1 MCQLYLSLK
10 TLKLTVSGMTKMVIS
25 YPYCLAMDEYFV
37 LTLWGM
43 VSLQSFLVV
52 LNHLR
57 DILRKFSQHIINSL
71 DFRFMWPAVLIKMF
85 LIEQNKR
92 ECVGDAWDSGYSLE
106 CALCSR
112 HQLQWK
118 RGNNLISSQSI
129 AGTSFLVSSFIF
141 GSSTQQSDRDFQ
153 NENWIISLSCLQ
165 FLKLL
170 CAACWNHPNS
180 LVYHA
185 STLTPQ
191 PYFSPYL
198 NFIFYSDHSEK
209 LFFAQMGHTLLCVY
223 YLSGPSPST

>member
-1 MCQLYLSLK
+1 
-10 TLKLTVSGMTKMVIS
+10 
-25 YPYCLAMDEYFV
+25 MDEYF
-37 LTLWGM
+37 LLNLWGM

-57 DILRKFSQHIINSL
+57 VILSKFSWHILNFL
-71 DFRFMWPAVLIKMF
+71 DLRFMCLALLIWMF

-92 ECVGDAWDSGYSLE
+92 EYVGDAWDSGYSLE
-106 CALCSR
+106 CALCSW
-112 HQLQWK
+112 HQLLWK
-118 RGNNLISSQSI
+118 RGNNFLSSQSI
-129 AGTSFLVSSFIF
+129 EGTSFLVSCFIF
-141 GSSTQQSDRDFQ
+141 GSSTQQSDWDFQ
-153 NENWIISLSCLQ
+153 NGHWIISLSCLSS
-165 FLKLL
+165 LKFL
-170 CAACWNHPNS
+170 CATCWNHPNS